1 MYSITKQTIIG
12 NKVVANEIIGYT
24 DTFAVD
30 YIANKLKVYSE
41 VIKTSN
47 SLINDHHKIR
57 FIIKRIDINNI
68 ELIKAIDSDINAQIK
83 VMNNYINCANN
94 VAIKSAQQQNADKV
108 NLIKKVKVEDFNAV
122 SQIGYV
128 SDIAVID

>member
-12 NKVVANEIIGYT
+12 NKVVADEIIGYT

-57 FIIKRIDINNI
+57 FIIERVKIDSM
-68 ELIKAIDSDINAQIK
+68 ELIKAIDSDINTQIK

-94 VAIKSAQQQNADKV
+94 VAIKSAKLQNADKV
-108 NLIKKVKVEDFNAV
+108 NLIKKVKVEDFKSINQV
-122 SQIGYV
+122 CVGSV
-128 SDIAVID
+128 VIID